1 MTTTTNTSRRSP
13 GISGLIALLAGAHFA
28 HHVLTALI
36 VPLLPFIRDDFGLS
50 YAQAGLV
57 NSAFTIAYGVAQLPA
72 GWLSDRIGPRYM
84 LLIGISGVA
93 AAGAFIGLSP
103 AYGALIAGLLLLG
116 VAGGGYHPAASAV
129 ISKVVAPER
138 RGRALGV
145 HIVGGSTSHFVAPL
159 IAAGLVSLV
168 GWRGSFLALAAPVA
182 VLGVIIFALIQ
193 RRIHHASGGVPGYEA
208 SARAQQESAGGEG
221 AGTTGDGGPTDDAA
235 ETGRTTDAPEA
246 SEASRTTDA
255 PAGGRPRASTALRMT
270 VFLVVTGVI
279 SASVAS
285 TIPFI
290 PLYLVDVRGID
301 DRLAAGFISI
311 IFGAGFFA
319 APLGGWLSD
328 VFGRVRV
335 MIAIGLLSAPLLAL
349 ITVAPFPV
357 VMFIL
362 LLAIGTLMFT
372 RMPTAEAHI
381 AAEVSER
388 HRTTVLGIYF
398 FSGMEGSALL
408 TPLLG
413 SAIDRW
419 GFEAA
424 FPGLAAGLAAVVSVG
439 GIVLLLGYR
448 RRPA

>member
-1 MTTTTNTSRRSP
+1 MATTTTTSRRSP
-13 GISGLIALLAGAHFA
+13 GISGLIALLAGAHFS

-208 SARAQQESAGGEG
+208 SARAPQEPAGGEG
-221 AGTTGDGGPTDDAA
+221 AGTTGDGGPTDEGDAA
-235 ETGRTTDAPEA
+235 ETG
-246 SEASRTTDA
+246 RTTDA

-424 FPGLAAGLAAVVSVG
+424 FPGLAAGLAAVVAVG
-439 GIVLLLGYR
+439 GLVLLLGYR

>member
-1 MTTTTNTSRRSP
+1 MATTTTTSRRSP
-13 GISGLIALLAGAHFA
+13 GISGLIALLAGAHFS

-116 VAGGGYHPAASAV
+116 IAGGGYHPAASAV

-182 VLGVIIFALIQ
+182 VLGIIIFALIQ
-193 RRIHHASGGVPGYEA
+193 RRIHHASGGAP
-208 SARAQQESAGGEG
+208 QESAGDADG
-221 AGTTGDGGPTDDAA
+221 AATDDDAA
-235 ETGRTTDAPEA
+235 EAGRTTDTPVE
-246 SEASRTTDA
+246 
-255 PAGGRPRASTALRMT
+255 GRPRASTALRMT
-270 VFLVVTGVI
+270 VFLVVTGII

-357 VMFIL
+357 VMFIV

-381 AAEVSER
+381 ASEVSER

-424 FPGLAAGLAAVVSVG
+424 FPGLAAGLAAVVAVG
-439 GIVLLLGYR
+439 GLVLLLGYR

>member
-1 MTTTTNTSRRSP
+1 MATTTTTPRPSS
-13 GISGLIALLAGAHFA
+13 GISGLIALLAGAHFS

-50 YAQAGLV
+50 YAQAGIV
-57 NSAFTIAYGVAQLPA
+57 NSAFTIAYGIAQLPA

-93 AAGAFIGLSP
+93 AAGAVVGLSP
-103 AYGALIAGLLLLG
+103 AYGALLGGLLLLG

-145 HIVGGSTSHFVAPL
+145 HIVGGSTSHFLAPL

-182 VLGVIIFALIQ
+182 ILGFIVFALIQ
-193 RRIHHASGGVPGYEA
+193 RRIHHADEY
-208 SARAQQESAGGEG
+208 ARARAPGATQREAG
-221 AGTTGDGGPTDDAA
+221 A
-235 ETGRTTDAPEA
+235 
-246 SEASRTTDA
+246 ASRA
-255 PAGGRPRASTALRMT
+255 PSGSSVDEPSTHEPSTGADGPRSSATVRMT
-270 VFLVVTGVI
+270 VFLVMTGII

-328 VFGRVRV
+328 IFGRVRV

-388 HRTTVLGIYF
+388 HRTTVLGVYF

-419 GFEAA
+419 GFEKAL
-424 FPGLAAGLAAVVSVG
+424 PGLAAALAAVVVVG
-439 GIVLLLGYR
+439 GIVLVLAYR

>member
-1 MTTTTNTSRRSP
+1 MTSTTTTTRRSS
-13 GISGLIALLAGAHFA
+13 GISGLIALLAGAHFS

-50 YAQAGLV
+50 YAQAGIV

-93 AAGAFIGLSP
+93 AAGAVVGLSP
-103 AYGALIAGLLLLG
+103 AYGALLGGLLLLG
-116 VAGGGYHPAASAV
+116 IAGGGYHPAASAV

-145 HIVGGSTSHFVAPL
+145 HIVGGSTSHFLAPL

-168 GWRGSFLALAAPVA
+168 GWRGSFLALAVPVA
-182 VLGVIIFALIQ
+182 ILGFIIFALIQ
-193 RRIHHASGGVPGYEA
+193 RRIHHADEHARARAAGASQREAGTADLARSSGNVDEA
-208 SARAQQESAGGEG
+208 S
-221 AGTTGDGGPTDDAA
+221 TG
-235 ETGRTTDAPEA
+235 EA
-246 SEASRTTDA
+246 STDETSTGEASTGEA
-255 PAGGRPRASTALRMT
+255 PPRSSTAFRMT
-270 VFLVVTGVI
+270 VFLVMTGII

-301 DRLAAGFISI
+301 DRLAAGFISV

-408 TPLLG
+408 TPVLG

-419 GFEAA
+419 GFEKAL
-424 FPGLAAGLAAVVSVG
+424 PGLAAALAAVVIVG
-439 GIVLLLGYR
+439 GIVLVLAYR
-448 RRPA
+448 RRSA